1 MKKLRV
7 SAKDNNTLVLNEDG
21 MVGDVIDLREIS
33 VDTSAIEEQVSAE
46 KDKIYREKLADQ
58 QKNFETQLDSVRKEA
73 ASSEKEKLQE
83 QELSFSKKISDL
95 EAKLEKAKS
104 DKEIAVNEII
114 SKGKQ
119 EMNELENR
127 LSNAE
132 AEKKLAVSEAISKGK
147 EELARTRSEMEKN
160 LNSKDLEIQKLT
172 NALESDK
179 TQAELAEKN
188 LKDIYELKLKE
199 KDEQI
204 NHYKDFKTRMS
215 TKMVGESLEQHC
227 EILYNQN
234 VRPYKPDSYF
244 EKDNDAS
251 SGSKGDYI
259 FRDSVDGQETVSIM
273 FEMKNE
279 MDTTKTKHKNEHFF
293 KELDKDRNEKGC
305 EYAVLVSMLESDNE
319 YYNNGIVDVSYRYPK
334 MYVIRP
340 QFFLPLI
347 SLLTNASQNALAYKK
362 ELELVKNQNIDITNF
377 EHELSSFKEK
387 FSKNYIAAGKKF
399 HDAIKGIDSTIDEL
413 NAIKK
418 ALLDSENNL
427 RLANN
432 KAEELTIKK
441 LTKSNPTMTAKFAE
455 LEEKKSS

>member
-1 MKKLRV
+1 M
-7 SAKDNNTLVLNEDG
+7 
-21 MVGDVIDLREIS
+21 
-33 VDTSAIEEQVSAE
+33 
-46 KDKIYREKLADQ
+46 
-58 QKNFETQLDSVRKEA
+58 
-73 ASSEKEKLQE
+73 
-83 QELSFSKKISDL
+83 
-95 EAKLEKAKS
+95 
-104 DKEIAVNEII
+104 
-114 SKGKQ
+114 
-119 EMNELENR
+119 
-127 LSNAE
+127 
-132 AEKKLAVSEAISKGK
+132 
-147 EELARTRSEMEKN
+147 
-160 LNSKDLEIQKLT
+160 LNS
-172 NALESDK
+172 
-179 TQAELAEKN
+179 
-188 LKDIYELKLKE
+188 Y
-199 KDEQI
+199 
-204 NHYKDFKTRMS
+204 
-215 TKMVGESLEQHC
+215 
-227 EILYNQN
+227 
-234 VRPYKPDSYF
+234 PDSYF

-399 HDAIKGIDSTIDEL
+399 HDAIKGIDSAIDEL

-418 ALLDSENNL
+418 TLLDSENNL

-441 LTKSNPTMTAKFAE
+441 LTKNNPTMTAKFAE